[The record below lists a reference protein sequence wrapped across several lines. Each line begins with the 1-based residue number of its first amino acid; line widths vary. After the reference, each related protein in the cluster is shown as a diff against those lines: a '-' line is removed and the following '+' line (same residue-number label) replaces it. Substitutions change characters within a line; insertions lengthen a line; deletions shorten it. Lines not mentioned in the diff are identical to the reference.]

1 MIAMPCV
8 AQGKPL
14 CQTYLLCLLLLFL
27 PSVTSKVFELRC
39 FDDDRRV
46 VLLDID
52 FTLRITASTTGYGQ
66 VLGDH
71 VAEMIKTT
79 EDMREG
85 DGVCGTMWVQLRLLF
100 GKSYFFIS
108 FEKSRGLQ
116 TGEYVVKFAPGL
128 VIFIKD
134 LFPWKE
140 SGESY
145 NFFGPEGMIPDPKL
159 SYKCLRSERYYY
171 RGQRFSQRRDP
182 FVVQVDMRSIR
193 FKAFNASSDEFPPA
207 YSCGTPRNY
216 GAVIAASAIVAFL
229 IIAIVVVLVIVLRR
243 RRNSDERTPLVGSPQ
258 NGERDSESA

>member
-39 FDDDRRV
+39 FGDNRRV

-52 FTLRITASTTGYGQ
+52 FTLRVTASTTYGQ
-66 VLGDH
+66 LLGDH

-79 EDMREG
+79 EDMRYNG
-85 DGVCGTMWVQLRLLF
+85 GFCGGIYVQLNLKF
-100 GKSYFFIS
+100 GSSYFKIGFQ
-108 FEKSRGLQ
+108 KSRGLGAG
-116 TGEYVVKFAPGL
+116 TYEVTFEPGFE
-128 VIFIKD
+128 ISTQD
-134 LFPWKE
+134 LFPLME
-140 SGESY
+140 SGQSY
-145 NFFGPEGMIPDPKL
+145 NFKGPKGTIPDSKL
-159 SYKCLRSERYYY
+159 SYKCLKSERYYY
-171 RGQRFSQRRDP
+171 RGDQFSQRREP
-182 FVVQVDMRSIR
+182 FIVQVDMRSIR
-193 FKAFNASSDEFPPA
+193 FKAFDAPSDEFPPA

-216 GAVIAASAIVAFL
+216 GAVVAASVMIALL

-243 RRNSDERTPLVGSPQ
+243 RRNSDERAPLVGSLQ